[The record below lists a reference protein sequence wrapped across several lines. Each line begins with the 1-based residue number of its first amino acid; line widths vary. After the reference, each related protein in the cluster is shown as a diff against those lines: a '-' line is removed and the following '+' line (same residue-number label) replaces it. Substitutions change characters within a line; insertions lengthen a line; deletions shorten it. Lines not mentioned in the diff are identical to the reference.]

1 MKQDRLTAWLL
12 AGLIACLLLLQGTLS
27 AYARSSMAAE
37 RLGPGFIICA
47 PSGNDYSQVEHP
59 LAGFAHDC
67 CSTLC
72 QLACAIGPAAVPV
85 NDLAAPRLLQLEP
98 VGPEQTA
105 AATSPSEAGL
115 TGDAR
120 APPLFSL

>member
-1 MKQDRLTAWLL
+1 MTAWLL
-12 AGLIACLLLLQGTLS
+12 AGLLAYMLLLQGAVS
-27 AYARSSMAAE
+27 AYAKSSMAADQ
-37 RLGPGFIICA
+37 LGPGFIICA
-47 PSGNDYSQVEHP
+47 PSGDDYSQVEHP

-72 QLACAIGPAAVPV
+72 QLACATGPAAVPV

-98 VGPEQTA
+98 VRPEPVA
-105 AATSPSEAGL
+105 AATSRSELGL
-115 TGDAR
+115 ISDAR